1 MGPAAETVSEKK
13 KEESCEENLSD
24 IETNYFDSLCPTGDS
39 KEYVDRLKVDIGKL
53 RREYSVPK
61 NKLAE
66 EHLTKRTLYKNTSQK
81 TPSHKKR
88 NANREIETRT
98 RLGSQG
104 DVWFGCSRF
113 QDSGERIGGGRRYSE
128 ERGGRGSGE
137 GRRSLSSQG

>member
-1 MGPAAETVSEKK
+1 M
-13 KEESCEENLSD
+13 
-24 IETNYFDSLCPTGDS
+24 
-39 KEYVDRLKVDIGKL
+39 DIGNL

-66 EHLTKRTLYKNTSQK
+66 EHLPKRTLYKNTSQK

-128 ERGGRGSGE
+128 ERGERE
-137 GRRSLSSQG
+137 WRRRDKEITNASDKFYIEMVETVKEKSPHHLPYGKERLAAWLMESKLY